1 MNNEPNT
8 KVTNLPFKEYL
19 TEKDKLLR
27 RARDADRKAIDV
39 REQSRIQ
46 NRYSKRKT
54 DHE

>member
-8 KVTNLPFKEYL
+8 KVTNLPLKEYL
-19 TEKDKLLR
+19 TEKDKMLR
-27 RARDADRKAIDV
+27 QARDADRKAIDD

-46 NRYSKRKT
+46 KRYTKRKT